1 MEEDAASSFSSSVT
15 EASIQ
20 VELFVSF
27 NDKIWWDIVVPF
39 MTAENKKT
47 VKNFKK
53 NHNVFIILLYKMI
66 CIF

>member
-1 MEEDAASSFSSSVT
+1 MEEEDAASSFSSSVT

-39 MTAENKKT
+39 MTAENNRKT
-47 VKNFKK
+47 VKFFKK
-53 NHNVFIILLYKMI
+53 NHYVFIILL
-66 CIF
+66 

>member
-27 NDKIWWDIVVPF
+27 NDKIWWDIDVSF
-39 MTAENKKT
+39 MTAENRKKSISIS
-47 VKNFKK
+47 NIMFS
-53 NHNVFIILLYKMI
+53 F
-66 CIF
+66 